1 MKRRS
6 NVYTI
11 LIVFMLFIQQI
22 ISGCATTVTK
32 DVQDVQKEEL
42 IREAP
47 LKEEVVKEELPE
59 KEAGPDGQ
67 KLYEGKCSPC
77 HELLDID
84 AYGYTPKQWVIIID
98 NMHDPMKYSEVITSE
113 EDAKIKDYL
122 KNMSQK

>member
-6 NVYTI
+6 NVYII

-32 DVQDVQKEEL
+32 DVQKEEL

-98 NMHDPMKYSEVITSE
+98 NMHDPIKYSEIITLE
-113 EDAKIKDYL
+113 EDEKIKDYL
-122 KNMSQK
+122 GNMSHKK

>member
-6 NVYTI
+6 YVYTI

-32 DVQDVQKEEL
+32 DVQKEEL

-47 LKEEVVKEELPE
+47 LKEEVTKEELPE
-59 KEAGPDGQ
+59 KEAGPDSQ
-67 KLYEGKCSPC
+67 TLYNDKCSPC
-77 HELLDID
+77 HVLPDIA
-84 AYGYTPKQWVIIID
+84 AYGYTPEQWVITID
-98 NMHDPMKYSEVITSE
+98 NMHDPTKYSEVITSE

-122 KNMSQK
+122 KNKSQK

>member
-32 DVQDVQKEEL
+32 DVQKEEL

-59 KEAGPDGQ
+59 KDAGPVSQ
-67 KLYEGKCSPC
+67 TLYEGKCSPC
-77 HELLDID
+77 HILPDIA
-84 AYGYTPKQWVIIID
+84 AYGYTSGQWVITID
-98 NMHDPMKYSEVITSE
+98 GMHDPMKYSEVITSE
-113 EDAKIKDYL
+113 EDAKIKGYL
-122 KNMSQK
+122 KNMSQKK